1 MRNMMSNGRTPRRSP
16 RPTPLTPLAHPPPT
30 QTPLAQQALISG
42 WEILEIGNIE
52 LRRRMIERLGY
63 ETFLEQVGGLVRDRD
78 RDAGG
83 ERQLIY
89 IPFEDDEPLMLLKVV
104 CPSTGHLHVLRVPP
118 HMRSCRQAVAWIAG
132 FENPDDYHPIIEA

>member
-1 MRNMMSNGRTPRRSP
+1 MRHMMSNGRTPKRSP
-16 RPTPLTPLAHPPPT
+16 QTRPASPATPEPPT
-30 QTPLAQQALISG
+30 QQALISG
-42 WEILEIGNIE
+42 WEILEIGNVE

-63 ETFLEQVGGLVRDRD
+63 ETFVEQVGGLVRDRD

-83 ERQLIY
+83 DRQLIY

-118 HMRSCRQAVAWIAG
+118 HMRSCRQATAWIAG
-132 FENPDDYHPIIEA
+132 FENPDDYHPIVEA

>member
-1 MRNMMSNGRTPRRSP
+1 MRHMMSNGRTPRRSP
-16 RPTPLTPLAHPPPT
+16 QPSQTPPPLTAPT
-30 QTPLAQQALISG
+30 QQALISG
-42 WEILEIGNIE
+42 WEILEIGNVE

-63 ETFLEQVGGLVRDRD
+63 ETFVEQVGGLVRDRD

-83 ERQLIY
+83 DRQLIY

-118 HMRSCRQAVAWIAG
+118 HMRSCRQATAWIAG